1 MKSTH
6 TPTPWLVRF
15 DEDRFD
21 SKLSVLEVIDG
32 SDASLNHPQGEL
44 VLARVNVSAF
54 APHMDEPLANAR
66 LIAAA
71 PELLAI
77 IRALLPHAQNEWTR
91 LDDLAHRGHLESEN
105 SAMNLDRWIEHAFET
120 IDKLEVK

>member
-1 MKSTH
+1 MKTH
-6 TPTPWLVRF
+6 TPAPWLVRF

-54 APHMDEPLANAR
+54 APHMDEPLANAT
-66 LIAAA
+66 LIASA
-71 PELLAI
+71 PDLLSALERLVHPMADDEDLDYAREI
-77 IRALLPHAQNEWTR
+77 IAKAKGQL
-91 LDDLAHRGHLESEN
+91 
-105 SAMNLDRWIEHAFET
+105 
-120 IDKLEVK
+120 

>member
-1 MKSTH
+1 MKSH
-6 TPTPWLVRF
+6 TPAPWIVRF

-32 SDASLNHPQGEL
+32 SDASLSHPQGEL

-66 LIAAA
+66 LIASA
-71 PELLAI
+71 PDLLA
-77 IRALLPHAQNEWTR
+77 ALER
-91 LDDLAHRGHLESEN
+91 LAHPMADDDDLDYAREIIKKAKGQL
-105 SAMNLDRWIEHAFET
+105 
-120 IDKLEVK
+120 

>member
-32 SDASLNHPQGEL
+32 RDESLNHPQGAL

-71 PELLAI
+71 PDLLS
-77 IRALLPHAQNEWTR
+77 ALER
-91 LDDLAHRGHLESEN
+91 LAHPMADDED
-105 SAMNLDRWIEHAFET
+105 LDYAR
-120 IDKLEVK
+120 EVIAKAKGQQ